1 MLVRKQGDWV
11 AAKVGDALVMMS
23 AAKGNYVGLSE
34 IGARIWEI
42 IETPQEV
49 ETLCAQ
55 LQDEYDVSPETCRA
69 DVDAFLND
77 LARQGAVVFE
87 TAPAA

>member
-23 AAKGNYVGLSE
+23 AAKGNYIGLSE
-34 IGARIWEI
+34 VGARIWEI
-42 IETPQEV
+42 IDTPQEIGA
-49 ETLCAQ
+49 LCAQ

-69 DVDAFLND
+69 DVDAFLNE
-77 LARQGAVVFE
+77 LMRHGAVAFE
-87 TAPAA
+87 PPPAA